1 MKGRRG
7 LRRCE
12 RRLCHCELCV
22 SVARRG
28 LCEFEDEEMTE
39 RGGAMKEESLLK
51 NRRRP

>member
-1 MKGRRG
+1 MKKRRG

-22 SVARRG
+22 SAARRG
-28 LCEFEDEEMTE
+28 LYEFEDEEITE
-39 RGGAMKEESLLK
+39 RSDAMKGEILLK